1 MTRTLILIR
10 HTKSD
15 WDDPGLDD
23 HDRPLND
30 RGRLSAPRIGA
41 WLAEQG
47 FQPDAVLCSTARR
60 TRETWDGI
68 AAQLTGAAGAGLLAR
83 PLPRGT
89 GRHAERD
96 PRLRCRRLAVVAHNP
111 GIGALA
117 WSLCATTPQH
127 QKFGLYPTGATLILS
142 FDVAHMSDI
151 APGQGQVVASPSRA
165 SCRTQPDPLHLSVPE
180 DLAQEQLRPV
190 GFAGC

>member
-47 FQPDAVLCSTARR
+47 FEPDAVLCSTARR
-60 TRETWDGI
+60 TRETWEGI
-68 AAQLTGAAGAGLLAR
+68 ATQLPGAPEPVYSAGLY
-83 PLPRGT
+83 
-89 GRHAERD
+89 HAAPVDMLNAIRD
-96 PRLRCRRLAVVAHNP
+96 SDAAILAVM
-111 GIGALA
+111 
-117 WSLCATTPQH
+117 ATTPASARWHGRSVPQRRNI
-127 QKFGLYPTGATLILS
+127 QKFGLYPTG
-142 FDVAHMSDI
+142 
-151 APGQGQVVASPSRA
+151 PR
-165 SCRTQPDPLHLSVPE
+165 
-180 DLAQEQLRPV
+180 
-190 GFAGC
+190 

>member
-15 WDDPGLDD
+15 WDDSGLDD

-47 FQPDAVLCSTARR
+47 FEPDAVLCSTARR
-60 TRETWDGI
+60 TRETWEGI
-68 AAQLTGAAGAGLLAR
+68 SAQLSAPPEPVFSRGLYHAAPADMLNAIR
-83 PLPRGT
+83 DSD
-89 GRHAERD
+89 AE
-96 PRLRCRRLAVVAHNP
+96 RLAVVAHNP
-111 GIGALA
+111 GIGSLA

-127 QKFGLYPTGATLILS
+127 QKFGLYPTGATVILS

-151 APGQGQVVASPSRA
+151 APGRGKV
-165 SCRTQPDPLHLSVPE
+165 
-180 DLAQEQLRPV
+180 V
-190 GFAGC
+190 GFAVPRELPDPK